1 MSTDQRADIDLAG
14 IDLYDPDG
22 YVAGPPHETF
32 ALLRRERP
40 VVWKWLGR
48 KLSAWCPNSAS

>member
-1 MSTDQRADIDLAG
+1 MTTSGEPAPTSPT

-32 ALLRRERP
+32 ARLRREQP
-40 VVWKWLGR
+40 V
-48 KLSAWCPNSAS
+48 

>member
-1 MSTDQRADIDLAG
+1 MT

-32 ALLRRERP
+32 AQLRREQP
-40 VVWKWLGR
+40 VWWQEMPDEPGY
-48 KLSAWCPNSAS
+48 